1 MNCIHNDITK
11 YIHTVKVRLFI
22 MIRVNFKLPDNVYN
36 TMTFKAKSLG
46 VNNTTYIKALIMEQ
60 TIVSADNHKDLT
72 KVKSLMSNLTG
83 NINQIATVLNVA
95 NIEGTL
101 NDIDYDNLNNM
112 LTVIL
117 NNTESFVSESIR

>member
-1 MNCIHNDITK
+1 
-11 YIHTVKVRLFI
+11 

>member
-1 MNCIHNDITK
+1 
-11 YIHTVKVRLFI
+11 
-22 MIRVNFKLPDNVYN
+22 
-36 TMTFKAKSLG
+36 MTFKAKSLG

-60 TIVSADNHKDLT
+60 TIVSADSHKDLT

-95 NIEGTL
+95 NVEGTL

-117 NNTESFVSESIR
+117 NNTESFASESIR